1 MSNLKIAEF
10 LSQTATADVSKKVSS
25 RENFYQDQISGK
37 LEVIGL
43 HLHYL
48 KKAVGE
54 TIEPFDFIL
63 HPKDEQ
69 NLTKEDYEKGEK
81 SFTLLVQHEIIQ
93 GDRIRKIFQNNSEER
108 RKIEKII
115 RDDLDPSIADELIN
129 LLNRKD

>member
-48 KKAVGE
+48 KKAVGK